1 MFSMVTAMMGTIT
14 ERTPRKPRPART
26 RLSRYLAMAGSE
38 ATVNDDDISPKRR
51 G

>member
-14 ERTPRKPRPART
+14 AHAAEARPAST
-26 RLSRYLAMAGSE
+26 RLRSYLAMAGGE

>member
-14 ERTPRKPRPART
+14 ERTPRKPART
-26 RLSRYLAMAGSE
+26 RLSRYLAMAGGE